1 MKTKTILWSLIIST
15 LVLFNLEHG
24 FGSINLPNSDTRVAD
39 VTAEDKARAEQLIKA
54 SAEEA
59 KVRTERAKLEAAA
72 MAKEAETRYQTGI
85 YYLSKHEFI
94 KAHDEWEAALALV
107 PGHTRAKVMLDQ
119 TRTEYEQELEKQ
131 RQADVKAKDEVDNE
145 RKMLAPVITMDV
157 PDQEIGDVL
166 TQMGAVAG
174 FNIIIGEGVKAKIS
188 FSASNWS
195 LKQALDSILPLYG
208 FKYTRVGNT
217 IQVVPDLKSKV
228 FTLNEEQ
235 VRKLH
240 YLMIEKRM
248 LQDYLY
254 GKNVKPQISG
264 QQLYLD
270 EKTHQLIITDT
281 QVNITKLGDYLTTNL
296 PEVQS
301 RPTELVNRT
310 FILRR
315 EVAEDLRKSVA
326 AMLEASPVP
335 GIDPNERKVILEPG
349 GNTLVVRD
357 SLDNIKK
364 VEDFLANKVMVNKLV
379 ESDLVANAYRVVPQ
393 DLLADPKD
401 DATEKER
408 KDNLRKQ
415 TVDAVAELLGAML
428 YAQEGRDKAFEEG
441 RRLIPDNKTGT
452 ISVVDSKLNQKKVA
466 DYISQLP
473 KLEDQPWKIYKVKN
487 VETNDLVEALRRIMQ
502 GPGGGGGVGS
512 APQYTLT
519 PGTGNGVTY
528 GDIYIE
534 LVSLT
539 GDTANPSARI
549 YWRTPAR
556 DGDNTLTLGQS
567 IQADQYRI
575 RLVKA
580 SFSGTGTV
588 TIEIWQIQT
597 NRPLGYL
604 NKPII
609 INRG

>member
-1 MKTKTILWSLIIST
+1 MRTNKIVWLIII
-15 LVLFNLEHG
+15 
-24 FGSINLPNSDTRVAD
+24 SIFVWLIPGIGISQARLANPDFRLAELPAIDNARVERLKQAD
-39 VTAEDKARAEQLIKA
+39 V
-54 SAEEA
+54 EEA
-59 KVRTERAKLEAAA
+59 KIRAERAKLDAAA
-72 MAKEAETRYQTGI
+72 KVKEAETHYQTGM
-85 YYLSKHEFI
+85 YYLTKHEFI
-94 KAHDEWEAALALV
+94 KAHEEWLAVLTLI
-107 PGHTRAKVMLDQ
+107 PEHTRAKVMLNQ
-119 TRTEYEQELEKQ
+119 TRSEYEQELEEQ
-131 RQADVKAKDEVDNE
+131 RLADEKAKLEIENE
-145 RKMLAPVITMDV
+145 QKMLTPVITMDV
-157 PDQEIGDVL
+157 PNQEIGDVL

-174 FNIIIGEGVKAKIS
+174 FNIIVGEGVKAKVS

-195 LKQALDSILPLYG
+195 LKQALDSLLPLYG

-228 FTLNEEQ
+228 YPLNEEQ

-240 YLMIEKRM
+240 YLMIESRM
-248 LQDYLY
+248 LPDYLY
-254 GKNVKPQISG
+254 GKNAKPQITG

-270 EKTHQLIITDT
+270 ERTNQLIITDT
-281 QVNITKLGDYLTTNL
+281 QVNINKLNDYITTNL
-296 PEVQS
+296 PEVQE
-301 RPTELVNRT
+301 RPTELVT
-310 FILRR
+310 KTYILRR
-315 EVAEDLRKSVA
+315 EVADDLRKAIS
-326 AMLEASPVP
+326 AMLDTSPVP
-335 GIDPNERKVILEPG
+335 GVDPNERKVILEPG

-364 VEDFLANKVMVNKLV
+364 VEEFLANKVMVNKLV

-393 DLLADPKD
+393 DLLVDPKD

-415 TVDAVAELLGAML
+415 TVAAVTEILGAML
-428 YAQEGRDKAFEEG
+428 HGQDELDNPLREYPESG
-441 RRLIPDNKTGT
+441 RRLIPDAKTGT
-452 ISVVDSKLNQKKVA
+452 ISVVDTKLNQKKVA
-466 DYISQLP
+466 DYIAQLP

-487 VETNDLVEALRRIMQ
+487 VEPNDLLEALRRIQQ
-502 GPGGGGGVGS
+502 GPGGGGGIGS

-528 GDIYIE
+528 GDLYME

-580 SFSGTGTV
+580 SFSGSGSV
-588 TIEIWQIQT
+588 TIEIWQIQG
-597 NRPLGYL
+597 NRPY
-604 NKPII
+604 
-609 INRG
+609 